1 MDDDLTAVAAPPDRR
16 ARNRARTHRALV
28 EAALELFSEEGFDA
42 VSVERIADA
51 AGVSPRT
58 FFRYFPTKEDVVV
71 ADYEAEFDAWD
82 EEVSDPHP
90 GETILEIIR
99 RGTKRVGA
107 DYAERAQHWDRFF
120 SLVAT
125 EPALQ
130 QRLLASRALLL
141 QRASASLA
149 RLLELPPDDPRP
161 AALAGAAMAATDTA
175 VRSWYASGQAQPRAA
190 VIDGA
195 LDGLTELGD
204 LLAVMP
210 TA

>member
-1 MDDDLTAVAAPPDRR
+1 MEEDTTTVDARPDRR

-28 EAALELFSEEGFDA
+28 EAALELFSADGFGA

-58 FFRYFPTKEDVVV
+58 FFRYFPAKEDVVV
-71 ADYEAEFDAWD
+71 ADYEAEFDVWD
-82 EEVSDPHP
+82 REVSDPRP

-107 DYAERAQHWDRFF
+107 DYAARTQHWDRFF
-120 SLVAT
+120 ALVSA

-141 QRASASLA
+141 QRATASLA
-149 RLLELPPDDPRP
+149 RLLDLPPNDPRP
-161 AALAGAAMAATDTA
+161 AALAAAAMTATDTA
-175 VRSWYASGQAQPRAA
+175 VRSWYAAGRPRPRAE
-190 VIDGA
+190 VIDEA

-204 LLAVMP
+204 LLAVTP